1 MQKRINLSVF
11 RFQLF
16 DVIQSKNPLKVG
28 TDSMLLGSFIDPSHA
43 KTALDIGAGT
53 GVLSLMVLQK
63 NPKLELDAVE
73 IHSEAAEECSV
84 NFANSPWGK
93 VATVHAQDFLEFHPA
108 KKYDLIFSNPPF
120 YLDGLKSG
128 DKHIDQAKHI
138 SRETYEQFICKTS
151 DLLSDQGRFYVIVPF
166 DQFDYLSKLAKEDQL
181 HLHQKI
187 TIHAT
192 KEKLNSRVILLF
204 SKKEELIVQSE
215 FTIRLSTGGYTPEYI
230 ALTKQY
236 HHTDLTA

>member
-1 MQKRINLSVF
+1 MYVF

-16 DVIQSKNPLKVG
+16 DVIQSNNPLKVG
-28 TDSMLLGSFIDPSHA
+28 TDSMLLGAFIDPTDA

-63 NPKLELDAVE
+63 NPKIELDAVE
-73 IHSEAAEECSV
+73 IHSDAADECSL
-84 NFANSPWGK
+84 NFANSPWGN
-93 VATVHAQDFLEFHPA
+93 VAKVHAQDFLEFHPA

-128 DKHIDQAKHI
+128 DKDLDQAKHI
-138 SRETYEQFICKTS
+138 SREMYEKFICKTS
-151 DLLSDQGRFYVIVPF
+151 ELLHEDGRFYVIVPYT
-166 DQFDYLSKLAKEDQL
+166 QFDYLSHVAQENRLF
-181 HLHQKI
+181 LHQRI

-192 KEKLNSRVILLF
+192 KEKLNSRVVLMF
-204 SKKEELIVQSE
+204 CKKKGECLESE

-230 ALTKQY
+230 ALTKDY
-236 HHTDLTA
+236 HSTDLTAKN

>member
-1 MQKRINLSVF
+1 LSIF

-28 TDSMLLGSFIDPSHA
+28 TDSMLLGAFIDPTHA
-43 KTALDIGAGT
+43 ETALDIGAGT

-63 NPKLELDAVE
+63 KPKIELDAVE
-73 IHSEAAEECSV
+73 IHTEAAEECSL
-84 NFANSPWGK
+84 NFANSPWDN
-93 VATVHAQDFLEFHPA
+93 VATVHAQDFLEFHLA

-128 DKHIDQAKHI
+128 DKNLDQAKHI
-138 SRETYEQFICKTS
+138 SREMYEQFIGKTS
-151 DLLSDQGRFYVIVPF
+151 ELLREEGRFYVIVPYK
-166 DQFDYLSKLAKEDQL
+166 QFDYLNHVAQENRLY
-181 HLHQKI
+181 LHQKI

-192 KEKLNSRVILLF
+192 MEKLNSRVVLMF
-204 SKKEELIVQSE
+204 SKKKGECRESD

-230 ALTKQY
+230 ALTKEY
-236 HHTDLTA
+236 HSTDLAAKN

>member
-1 MQKRINLSVF
+1 LSVF

-28 TDSMLLGSFIDPSHA
+28 TDSMLLGSFIDSSHA

-63 NPKLELDAVE
+63 NPKIDLDAVE
-73 IHSEAAEECSV
+73 IHSEAAEECSL
-84 NFANSPWGK
+84 NFANSPWANL
-93 VATVHAQDFLEFHPA
+93 ATVHALDFLAFHPT

-138 SRETYEQFICKTS
+138 SREMYEQFMLKTS
-151 DLLSDQGRFYVIVPF
+151 GLLSEEGRFYVIIPF
-166 DQFDYLSKLAKEDQL
+166 TQLDYLIHVAKDNRL
-181 HLHQKI
+181 HLLHQI

-192 KEKLNSRVILLF
+192 KEKLNSRVVLLF
-204 SKKEELIVQSE
+204 SKKEGSCAHSE
-215 FTIRLSTGGYTPEYI
+215 FTIRLSSGGYTPEYI
-230 ALTKQY
+230 ALTKEY
-236 HHTDLTA
+236 HSTDLSAKN